1 MFTVVKNHVIAY
13 ITCTHRK
20 MTFLYNTALNGTKI
34 MVIIQDTVTFV
45 IYNWFLVPYDDKF
58 DSCDHTVR
66 KTP

>member
-45 IYNWFLVPYDDKF
+45 IYN
-58 DSCDHTVR
+58 
-66 KTP
+66 